1 MNEIKAD
8 LWTALRW
15 QWHAFCSYTSIEYMH
30 LFLPQKQQY
39 ISDSI
44 IFLPLSSSSE
54 CERSLWP
61 FVPSFLTNTVPHLL
75 GRRDYAAPPS
85 DIICLYLRGNAWT
98 VKFRFQRAALKT
110 LCLIT
115 AEDGHCINDGVLF
128 YRLSTFK
135 SHFLFDIMP
144 LGLDFTAVLVW
155 ERGWCDGL
163 QHSVNL
169 TGTCHNLERHP
180 ACLRGPLDPQKPHL
194 IQQTRASLLD

>member
-1 MNEIKAD
+1 
-8 LWTALRW
+8 
-15 QWHAFCSYTSIEYMH
+15 
-30 LFLPQKQQY
+30 
-39 ISDSI
+39 
-44 IFLPLSSSSE
+44 
-54 CERSLWP
+54 
-61 FVPSFLTNTVPHLL
+61 
-75 GRRDYAAPPS
+75 
-85 DIICLYLRGNAWT
+85 

-163 QHSVNL
+163 QHSV
-169 TGTCHNLERHP
+169 
-180 ACLRGPLDPQKPHL
+180 
-194 IQQTRASLLD
+194 